1 MKKKILIG
9 FIVLCTGM
17 FISCKRML
25 DEEIRSQ
32 VSDEYLST
40 PEGFED
46 GVRAAYST
54 LRTFHANEMAMTLTV
69 FGTDTYTMGSDGSY
83 KFINEYTSQFDPRVD
98 FVANLWNHLYIGINT
113 CNTVIDRAGDIEELT
128 EEHRNARIGE
138 LMFLRAYYYFT
149 LVQQFGAVHLT
160 TTGTTEVITEASR
173 TPIAEIYQVIEEDLR
188 AAIANLPDTQT
199 DYGRAT
205 KPAAE
210 HLLARV
216 LLTRASSDAAQDSD
230 YAEAATL
237 AELVINNYNFR
248 LLDDFASVFEQGSG
262 ERNEEVIWAVQYTRN
277 AITNGVNADA
287 DGTGNAAHR
296 YFLMEYDI
304 LPGMNRNVRDGQP
317 WKRFMPT
324 NYTLNVLFEDRIN
337 DTRYKKSFQDVFY
350 CSRPGTYNVNNRE
363 VTYQLG
369 DTAIWLPGYQL
380 DPEVRA
386 SKNFLVIEPSNYT
399 QRLYPTLTKFL
410 DPERPDMNYE
420 QGSRDF
426 LAFRLAETCL
436 IAAEAFMYSGNMD
449 KAVEYINMVRARAAY
464 NGLDES
470 EDETHRQAM
479 LIDASQLTIDF
490 ILEERGRELLGE
502 QLRWYDLVRTHQLVS
517 RVQQHNPDGG
527 NNIQEHHVL
536 RPIPQDQI
544 DRTEGGISSFPQ
556 NPGYN

>member
-1 MKKKILIG
+1 MS
-9 FIVLCTGM
+9 VGM
-17 FISCKRML
+17 FSSCKRML

-32 VSDEYLST
+32 VNDEYLST

-54 LRTFHANEMAMTLTV
+54 LRTFHANEMGMTLTV
-69 FGTDTYTMGSDGSY
+69 FGTDEYTMGSDGSF
-83 KFINEYTSQFDPRVD
+83 KFVNEYTSQFDPRVT
-98 FVANLWNHLYIGINT
+98 FVRDLWNSLYIGINT
-113 CNTVIDRAGDIEELT
+113 CNTVIDRSADVQGIAEEV
-128 EEHRNARIGE
+128 RNSRVSE

-149 LVQQFGAVHLT
+149 LVQQFGAVHIS

-173 TPIAEIYQVIEEDLR
+173 SPVAEVYEIIESDLR
-188 AAIANLPDTQT
+188 TAIQNLPEAQG

-216 LLTRASSDAAQDSD
+216 LLTRASSEAAQDGD
-230 YAEAATL
+230 YAEAGAL
-237 AELVINNYNFR
+237 AEQVINNYNFR
-248 LLDDFASVFEQGSG
+248 LLDDFASVFVQGSG
-262 ERNEEVIWAVQYTRN
+262 ERNDEVIWAVQYTRN
-277 AITNGVNADA
+277 AITNGANADA
-287 DGTGNAAHR
+287 DGIGNAAHR
-296 YFLMEYDI
+296 YFLMEYDV
-304 LPGMNRNVRDGQP
+304 LPGMNRNVIDGQP

-324 NYTLNVLFEDRIN
+324 DYTLEVLFEDRVN
-337 DTRYKKSFQDVFY
+337 DTRYRKSFKDVFY
-350 CSRPGTYNVNNRE
+350 CSRPGTYTVNGRE

-369 DTAIWLPGYQL
+369 DTAVWLPGYQL
-380 DPEVRA
+380 PPEVRA
-386 SKNFLVIEPSNYT
+386 TKNFLVIEPSNYT

-410 DPERPDMNYE
+410 DPERPDINYE
-420 QGSRDF
+420 AGSRDF

-436 IAAEAFMYSGNMD
+436 IAAEAFMYSGDMN
-449 KAVEYINMVRARAAY
+449 KAVEYVNRVRARAAY
-464 NGLDES
+464 DGLDEAA
-470 EDETHRQAM
+470 DAAHRQAM
-479 LIDASQLTIDF
+479 LIDASQLNIDF

-527 NNIQEHHVL
+527 NNIRDHHVL

-544 DRTEGGISSFPQ
+544 DRTDGGAGSFPQ